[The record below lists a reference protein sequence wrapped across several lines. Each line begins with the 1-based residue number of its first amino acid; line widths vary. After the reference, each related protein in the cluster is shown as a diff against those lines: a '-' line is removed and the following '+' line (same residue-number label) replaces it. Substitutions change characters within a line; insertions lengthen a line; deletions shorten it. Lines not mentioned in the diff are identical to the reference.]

1 MMRPLVQTSFYRS
14 SWMKRFST
22 TMGSLAILAG
32 LAVAGPAMAQEKAAP
47 LQWQYFQA
55 DENGFNRTPVLLT
68 GDKEAIL
75 LDGGFTLSDGK
86 AVAEKIKETGKKLTT
101 IFVSQSDPDYYFSLG
116 PVKAAFPDARIIA
129 APETVDAIKGNIEA
143 KLKVWGPQLKDNGP
157 QKLSDVVI
165 PEASDVKALE
175 LEGNEIEIVPAEG
188 MTNRRYLWVP
198 SLKAVFG
205 GVLTTAGEHVWL
217 ADTPDLAQREAWI
230 RNLDTIAARNPEV
243 VVPAHMKPGSVT
255 DVSAI
260 KFTRDYIAA
269 FDEEAAKAKDSGELI
284 AAMKKRY
291 PDLGGESSLELGAKV
306 IKGEMK
312 WE

>member
-1 MMRPLVQTSFYRS
+1 
-14 SWMKRFST
+14 MKRFST

-32 LAVAGPAMAQEKAAP
+32 LAVAGPAMAQEKASP

-68 GDKEAIL
+68 GDKDAIL

-86 AVAEKIKETGKKLTT
+86 AVAEKIKETGKKLNT
-101 IFVSQSDPDYYFSLG
+101 IYVSQSDPDYYFSLG
-116 PVKAAFPDARIIA
+116 PIKAAFPDARIIA

-175 LEGNEIEIVPAEG
+175 LEGNEIEIVSAEG

-205 GVLTTAGEHVWL
+205 GVLITAGEHVWL
-217 ADTPDLAQREAWI
+217 ADTPDLSQREAWI

-243 VVPAHMKPGSVT
+243 VVPAHMKPGSAT

>member
-1 MMRPLVQTSFYRS
+1 
-14 SWMKRFST
+14 MKRFST

-32 LAVAGPAMAQEKAAP
+32 LAVAGPAMAQEKASP

-68 GDKEAIL
+68 GDKDAIL

-101 IFVSQSDPDYYFSLG
+101 IYVSQSDPDYYFSLG
-116 PVKAAFPDARIIA
+116 PIKAAFPDARIIA

-205 GVLTTAGEHVWL
+205 GVLITAGEHVWL
-217 ADTPDLAQREAWI
+217 ADTPDLSQREAWI

-243 VVPAHMKPGSVT
+243 VVPAHMKPGSAT

>member
-1 MMRPLVQTSFYRS
+1 
-14 SWMKRFST
+14 MKRFSM

-68 GDKEAIL
+68 GDKDAIL

-86 AVAEKIKETGKKLTT
+86 AVAEKIKETGKKLTM
-101 IFVSQSDPDYYFSLG
+101 IYVSQSDPDYYFSLG
-116 PVKAAFPDARIIA
+116 PIKAAFPDARIIA

-205 GVLTTAGEHVWL
+205 GVLITAGEHVWL
-217 ADTPDLAQREAWI
+217 ADTPDLSQREAWI

-243 VVPAHMKPGSVT
+243 VVPAHMKPGSAT

-291 PDLGGESSLELGAKV
+291 PDIGGESSLELGAKV

>member
-1 MMRPLVQTSFYRS
+1 
-14 SWMKRFST
+14 MKRFST

-32 LAVAGPAMAQEKAAP
+32 LAVAGPAMAQEKASP

-68 GDKEAIL
+68 GDKDAIL

-101 IFVSQSDPDYYFSLG
+101 IYVSQSDPDYYFSLG
-116 PVKAAFPDARIIA
+116 PIKAAFPDARIIA

-157 QKLSDVVI
+157 QKLSDVVV

-205 GVLTTAGEHVWL
+205 GVLITAGEHVWL
-217 ADTPDLAQREAWI
+217 ADTPDLSQREAWI

-243 VVPAHMKPGSVT
+243 VVPAHMKPGSAT

-260 KFTRDYIAA
+260 KFTRDYIAV

>member
-1 MMRPLVQTSFYRS
+1 
-14 SWMKRFST
+14 MKRFSM

-32 LAVAGPAMAQEKAAP
+32 LAVAGPAMAQEKTAP

-101 IFVSQSDPDYYFSLG
+101 IYVSQSDPDYYFSLG
-116 PVKAAFPDARIIA
+116 PIKAAFPDARIIA

-205 GVLTTAGEHVWL
+205 GVLITAGEHVWL
-217 ADTPDLAQREAWI
+217 ADTPDLSQREAWI

-243 VVPAHMKPGSVT
+243 VVPAHMKPGSAT